1 MTINE
6 LSPSQLDIWNELT
19 AAYAR
24 MHDGGGQERDMG
36 FYLGLRKAFS
46 IATMRN
52 EGHIGVE
59 VATWYVD
66 NS

>member
-24 MHDGGGQERDMG
+24 THHGGGQERDMWFTLASG
-36 FYLGLRKAFS
+36 RHSALLP
-46 IATMRN
+46 
-52 EGHIGVE
+52 
-59 VATWYVD
+59 
-66 NS
+66 